1 METIVTELQTRV
13 NLLETKIVRMER
25 AMKKMKKEL
34 MPETDKKP
42 RPPSGFAKPTH
53 ISDEMCEFLG
63 IPTGSE
69 LARTEVTKRVL
80 AYVKDNELQNK
91 ENKRVIEV
99 DDKLKALLRPADD
112 EVVTYFSIQRLL
124 KVHYPPKKEATVVAP
139 ASPPAIVTPDATKK
153 TVTPKTTV
161 KTSTTTKPKVSA
173 SARKTK

>member
-1 METIVTELQTRV
+1 METIVTELQNRV
-13 NLLETKIVRMER
+13 NLLETKMLRMER

-42 RPPSGFAKPTH
+42 RPPSGFAKPTPL
-53 ISDEMCEFLG
+53 SEEMCEFLSL
-63 IPTGSE
+63 PAGSE

-99 DDKLKALLRPADD
+99 DAKLRALLKPAED
-112 EVVTYFSIQRLL
+112 EQVTYFSIQRLL
-124 KVHYPPKKEATVVAP
+124 KVHYPPKKAEPVVAEP
-139 ASPPAIVTPDATKK
+139 VAAEPVAAVTTNKK
-153 TVTPKTTV
+153 PVTV
-161 KTSTTTKPKVSA
+161 KATTTKTKPT